1 MNLPFRLTI
10 KRHHEMQRVH
20 LCHTE
25 TKYWYQI
32 ANDIHKMVD
41 AYIDVYKSIAPQKQ
55 SDL

>member
-10 KRHHEMQRVH
+10 KRHHEIH
-20 LCHTE
+20 HCHTE
-25 TKYWYQI
+25 TKYWNQI

>member
-1 MNLPFRLTI
+1 MKCSASTSAIPKPSI
-10 KRHHEMQRVH
+10 G
-20 LCHTE
+20 
-25 TKYWYQI
+25 YQI

>member
-1 MNLPFRLTI
+1 
-10 KRHHEMQRVH
+10 MQRVH

-41 AYIDVYKSIAPQKQ
+41 AYIDVYKSIAPKKQ